1 MYISFLKRV
10 FDILAAL
17 SGLII
22 ILPFFIILIPL
33 VSLSNGGPVFFTQVR
48 PGMNGKLFTLIKFKT
63 MNDKRDDS
71 GNFLPDSDRL
81 TNVGRFIRS
90 FSIDELPQL
99 LNILIGDMS
108 FIGPRP
114 LLTKYLSL
122 YNSRQLLRHEVRPG
136 ITGWAQINGR
146 NNIDWQERLEMD
158 VWYVNH
164 ISFFLDFKIVILTLI
179 KVLKREGINA
189 MDAVTMKPFMGNK
202 E

>member
-1 MYISFLKRV
+1 LYISFLKRV